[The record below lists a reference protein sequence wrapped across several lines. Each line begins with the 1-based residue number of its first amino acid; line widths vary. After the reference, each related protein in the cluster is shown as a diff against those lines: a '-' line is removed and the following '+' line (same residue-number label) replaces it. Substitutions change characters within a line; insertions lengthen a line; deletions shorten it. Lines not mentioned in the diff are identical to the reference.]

1 MNYLKFIK
9 KTKLILMGILI
20 FLSSFNG
27 VLLSGII
34 VYAGSLNQT
43 SSFSDVLR
51 FGAISILGWSAI
63 YISNY
68 YLEVTEASITKDINV
83 KIKQGYFREQY
94 LSSEMVKDYS
104 SIISVLS
111 NDLRLIEENY
121 FRQIFE
127 IISSILLFI
136 VSLSFMLYLNF
147 LVSIIFIVLSALPI
161 IVPVFMKK
169 MLSNSANEYS
179 NSNAEYTHIIKE
191 IFIGCYFV
199 IYHKSLSFSELIGIF
214 LANDKVLGPI
224 QSIAYS
230 LNKINTTK
238 DLRKPFLKY
247 LSGEK
252 NFIDAEHDN
261 NGLYTSSI
269 DEIHMKDVV
278 YSITPENKL
287 SIDFSFKSP
296 FRVLLT
302 GTSGSGKTTIL
313 NLINGSLKP
322 QKGYVNLLSHGKKS
336 SDSIPTVD
344 QTPYIFDTTIR
355 ENVTLFQ
362 NEYFSDDQI
371 IEVLKKVNLY
381 EELEKIDILNYQCG
395 ENGSN
400 LSGGQKQKIA
410 LARALIRNNKV
421 YLFDEISANLDNDNS
436 NSIHDILFNLGISF
450 IEVSHHYDLNDKRYT
465 DIYKLEN
472 GTLFKIK

>member
-51 FGAISILGWSAI
+51 FGAISILSWSAI

-191 IFIGCYFV
+191 IFNGFKTLKSYSVTKEI
-199 IYHKSLSFSELIGIF
+199 ISLS
-214 LANDKVLGPI
+214 DK
-224 QSIAYS
+224 
-230 LNKINTTK
+230 
-238 DLRKPFLKY
+238 
-247 LSGEK
+247 
-252 NFIDAEHDN
+252 
-261 NGLYTSSI
+261 
-269 DEIHMKDVV
+269 
-278 YSITPENKL
+278 KL
-287 SIDFSFKSP
+287 D
-296 FRVLLT
+296 
-302 GTSGSGKTTIL
+302 
-313 NLINGSLKP
+313 
-322 QKGYVNLLSHGKKS
+322 
-336 SDSIPTVD
+336 
-344 QTPYIFDTTIR
+344 
-355 ENVTLFQ
+355 
-362 NEYFSDDQI
+362 
-371 IEVLKKVNLY
+371 
-381 EELEKIDILNYQCG
+381 
-395 ENGSN
+395 
-400 LSGGQKQKIA
+400 
-410 LARALIRNNKV
+410 
-421 YLFDEISANLDNDNS
+421 
-436 NSIHDILFNLGISF
+436 
-450 IEVSHHYDLNDKRYT
+450 
-465 DIYKLEN
+465 KLE
-472 GTLFKIK
+472 

>member
-136 VSLSFMLYLNF
+136 VSLSFMLYLN
-147 LVSIIFIVLSALPI
+147 
-161 IVPVFMKK
+161 
-169 MLSNSANEYS
+169 
-179 NSNAEYTHIIKE
+179 
-191 IFIGCYFV
+191 
-199 IYHKSLSFSELIGIF
+199 
-214 LANDKVLGPI
+214 
-224 QSIAYS
+224 
-230 LNKINTTK
+230 
-238 DLRKPFLKY
+238 
-247 LSGEK
+247 
-252 NFIDAEHDN
+252 
-261 NGLYTSSI
+261 
-269 DEIHMKDVV
+269 
-278 YSITPENKL
+278 
-287 SIDFSFKSP
+287 
-296 FRVLLT
+296 
-302 GTSGSGKTTIL
+302 
-313 NLINGSLKP
+313 
-322 QKGYVNLLSHGKKS
+322 
-336 SDSIPTVD
+336 
-344 QTPYIFDTTIR
+344 
-355 ENVTLFQ
+355 
-362 NEYFSDDQI
+362 
-371 IEVLKKVNLY
+371 
-381 EELEKIDILNYQCG
+381 
-395 ENGSN
+395 
-400 LSGGQKQKIA
+400 
-410 LARALIRNNKV
+410 
-421 YLFDEISANLDNDNS
+421 
-436 NSIHDILFNLGISF
+436 
-450 IEVSHHYDLNDKRYT
+450 
-465 DIYKLEN
+465 
-472 GTLFKIK
+472 